1 MSDLADGESVEMQGS
16 GSKPYVLRNIGGV
29 YSCSCPAWRNQS
41 IAIEKRTCKHLKKL
55 RGEAAEVERVGVAV
69 PATAKS
75 DSDPEKEAKAGPPLL
90 LAESW
95 DDSRNYRG
103 WWMSEKLDG
112 VRAYWTGSIFLSRQ
126 GNQYHAPDWF
136 IADLPDTPLDGELW
150 LGRKQFQRSVSIVRR
165 QDKSDH
171 WKEIRF
177 LIFDAP
183 ASQEPFE
190 ERLKVLRELVQKRN
204 FKHAALHEHVECRNN
219 EHLTQELERVE
230 ALGGEGLML
239 RQPASKYETGRSQ
252 TLLKVKTFQ
261 DAEARVVGH
270 QPGLGRHK
278 GQLGALLVELPN
290 GIQFAVGTGFT
301 DVQRKQPPAIGA
313 TIKFRFQELSDYGVP
328 RFPSYAGI
336 RADVALIAPS
346 LSVATDKPK
355 DKPDQKDKKQAKKLS
370 VKSDSAGANDM
381 AIVKTNAKSAAK
393 PAVAAAGTATSNVPR
408 MFEFQDGKADKFW
421 EITISDKV
429 VTVRYGRRGADGQTN
444 TKDFAD
450 SAAAQKHAIKLIEEK
465 TGKGYLEVPMK

>member
-1 MSDLADGESVEMQGS
+1 MTDLADGESVDMQGS

-55 RGEAAEVERVGVAV
+55 RGEAAEIERVGS
-69 PATAKS
+69 PAAALKS
-75 DSDPEKEAKAGPPLL
+75 DADQADKEVKEGPPIL

-95 DDSRNYRG
+95 DDSRDYRG

-112 VRAYWTGSIFLSRQ
+112 VRAYWTGTVFLSRQ

-136 IADLPDTPLDGELW
+136 TADLPDVPLDGELW

-177 LIFDAP
+177 QIFDVP
-183 ASQEPFE
+183 ASKEPFE
-190 ERLKVLRELVQKRN
+190 ARLAMLRDLARN
-204 FKHAALHEHVECRNN
+204 RAFKHAQIHEQLECLSNA
-219 EHLTQELERVE
+219 HLIQELERVE

-239 RQPASKYETGRSQ
+239 RQPASRYETGRSQ

-301 DVQRKQPPAIGA
+301 DVQRRQPPPIGA

-328 RFPSYAGI
+328 RFPSYAGVRGDI
-336 RADVALIAPS
+336 VLATPSATASGAPEPS
-346 LSVATDKPK
+346 KSASVKRSVATKGSKNASAVGSDVVKP
-355 DKPDQKDKKQAKKLS
+355 
-370 VKSDSAGANDM
+370 SA
-381 AIVKTNAKSAAK
+381 VKTRQAAK
-393 PAVAAAGTATSNVPR
+393 PNTGLAGASPPR
-408 MFEFQDGKADKFW
+408 LFEFADGKADKFW
-421 EITISDKV
+421 EITITDLA

-444 TKDFAD
+444 TKDFPDA
-450 SAAAQKHAIKLIEEK
+450 AAAQKHATKLIEEK
-465 TGKGYLEVPMK
+465 TGKGYVEVTAGDM